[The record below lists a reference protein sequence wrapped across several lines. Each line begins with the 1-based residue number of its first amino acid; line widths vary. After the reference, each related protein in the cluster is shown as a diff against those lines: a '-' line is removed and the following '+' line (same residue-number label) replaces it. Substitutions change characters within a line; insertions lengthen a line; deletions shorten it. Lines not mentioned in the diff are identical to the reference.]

1 MKKRVFRKKDVGVI
15 QIQRCITFPTLDSV
29 KQPQDERRPWTALY
43 RKEGRMG
50 VYACGV
56 IFPEDPP
63 SKAFAADSNVRL
75 SDPEMLTF
83 KDTV

>member
-1 MKKRVFRKKDVGVI
+1 
-15 QIQRCITFPTLDSV
+15 
-29 KQPQDERRPWTALY
+29 
-43 RKEGRMG
+43 MG